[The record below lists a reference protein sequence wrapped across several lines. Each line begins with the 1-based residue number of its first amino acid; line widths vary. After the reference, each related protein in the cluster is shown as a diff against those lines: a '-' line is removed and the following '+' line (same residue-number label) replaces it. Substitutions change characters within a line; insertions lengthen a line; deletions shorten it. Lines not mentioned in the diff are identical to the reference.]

1 MARKNITTTFDNLA
15 EEIAIVESRNAYR
28 DGFTLASGEARPF
41 MAIGYDAPTEAI
53 ADLWLALAEDVAEDV
68 AEEIAED
75 VAEDGEPIG
84 GAYAEPR
91 GFYDAL
97 ATDWDIVA
105 RHDTI
110 ERYEWTP
117 NLTVTVMSRKDRV
130 RDTVNLN
137 WRYGDH
143 TMPLTRIG
151 NPSHGIAL
159 TLAAGRRGRGHERT
173 SVRSVTEGAPIKNA
187 GTLAASIANGGQAV
201 TRLDRVAACRAEKTP
216 EERAIARAKDAAARK
231 AKRNAAK

>member
-1 MARKNITTTFDNLA
+1 MTRKNVTRTDSEIVTDLIGLLESPA
-15 EEIAIVESRNAYR
+15 MRKIEERNAYR
-28 DGFTLASGEARPF
+28 DGFTLADGTARPF
-41 MAIGYDAPTEAI
+41 MVIGYDAPTEAI

-68 AEEIAED
+68 A
-75 VAEDGEPIG
+75 GEPIG
-84 GAYAEPR
+84 GTCAEPR
-91 GFYDAL
+91 EWFDAL
-97 ATDWDIVA
+97 ATDWSIVA
-105 RHDTI
+105 RHNTI

-117 NLTVTVMSRKDRV
+117 NLTVRDMARKDRV

-159 TLAAGRRGRGHERT
+159 ALAAGRSGRGYERT
-173 SVRSVTEGAPIKNA
+173 GSRNWGNGAPIKNA
-187 GTLAASIANGGQAV
+187 GTLAASIANGGMAV
-201 TRLDRVAACRAEKTP
+201 SRLDRVAVCRAEKTP
-216 EERAIARAKDAAARK
+216 EQRAIARAKDAAARK